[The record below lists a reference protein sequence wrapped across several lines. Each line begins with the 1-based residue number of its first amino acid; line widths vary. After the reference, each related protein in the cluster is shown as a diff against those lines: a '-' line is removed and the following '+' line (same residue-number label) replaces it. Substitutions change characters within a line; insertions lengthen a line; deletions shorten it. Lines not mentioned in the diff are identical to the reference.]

1 MYKNNALTKEAV
13 KREILSPEV
22 KERLNELHAL
32 LEDRY
37 GAGFADSIMRPYI
50 ALYEQSR
57 H

>member
-1 MYKNNALTKEAV
+1 MIKNNALSKKDV
-13 KREILSPEV
+13 KQEILSPEV
-22 KERLNELHAL
+22 KERLNELHIL
-32 LEDRY
+32 LEERY

>member
-1 MYKNNALTKEAV
+1 MFKNNALSKKDV
-13 KREILSPEV
+13 KQEILSPEV
-22 KERLNELHAL
+22 KERLNELHIL
-32 LEDRY
+32 LEERY